1 MKLLRILLLLLL
13 PAISWAQS
21 AAITGKITSADTKA
35 PVAGASVFLSNSSF
49 GTSTGKDGTFALKGL
64 KPGQYNLVVSSI
76 GYQDELKVIAI
87 SNARVT
93 LNIEL
98 RPKVTELKEVTIGL
112 MSKSDKKRALEQFKQ
127 DFIGTDENA
136 DDCKIVN
143 PKVLNFSYHQ
153 NKTVLEAYTNEFLV
167 IENKALG
174 YRIKFLLKSF
184 KSDLQTGNVSYSG
197 SQVFEELKGGKAKQE
212 RWHQKRDEAYYGS
225 AMHFFRALYRDSL
238 EDAGYRIYRLS
249 RDINELRPADSEIRA
264 HLINA
269 RKLSRDSL
277 MFWAHAARDSHY
289 THQKFHGR
297 FNVKDI
303 VKPTVNPNL
312 KEVVFTDHLYVVYTK
327 KWEANF
333 YKDVYHSPNDLN
345 YQTTI
350 VSLVNGN
357 PSIMIDK
364 NGTIIGNS
372 PMYEGSWSQARLSVL
387 LPVDYTP
394 YRTQQQFLESQA
406 LKRD

>member
-1 MKLLRILLLLLL
+1 MILML
-13 PAISWAQS
+13 PCISWAQS
-21 AAITGKITSADTKA
+21 VAVTGKITSADTKA

-49 GTSTGKDGTFALKGL
+49 GTSTGKDGTFILNGL
-64 KPGQYNLVVSSI
+64 KAGQYNLVVSSV
-76 GYQDELKVIAI
+76 GYENELKTI
-87 SNARVT
+87 SIGDAPLA

-98 RPKVTELKEVTIGL
+98 KPKITEIKEVTIAPL
-112 MSKSDKKRALEQFKQ
+112 SKSDKRRALDQFKQ

-136 DDCKIVN
+136 GNCKIVN
-143 PKVLNFSYHQ
+143 PDVLNFSYHQ

-167 IENKALG
+167 VENKALG
-174 YRIKFLLKSF
+174 YRIKFLLKNF

-212 RWHQKRDEAYYGS
+212 RWHQRRDEAYYGS

-238 EDAGYRIYRLS
+238 DDAGYRIYRLS
-249 RDINELRPADSEIRA
+249 RDFNQSRPADSEIQA
-264 HLINA
+264 HLANA
-269 RKLSRDSL
+269 KKLSRDSL
-277 MFWAHAARDSHY
+277 NFWIHAARDSRY

-303 VKPTVNPNL
+303 VKQTANPNL
-312 KEVVFTDHLYVVYTK
+312 KALIFPDHLYVVYTK
-327 KWEANF
+327 KWEADF
-333 YKDVYHSPNDLN
+333 YRDVYHSPNDLN

-350 VSLVNGN
+350 VSLVNN
-357 PSIMIDK
+357 NQSVIIDK
-364 NGTIIGNS
+364 NGTIIGPS

-394 YRTQQQFLESQA
+394 YRTQQQFLESQE